1 MRVVEKF
8 VSINGEGLRSGELAV
23 FIRFAN
29 CNLRCSY
36 CDTKYSFINPIY
48 TEESIDEIVEYVK
61 STGVKN
67 VTLTGGEPLI
77 QNEIKELMI
86 ELSNIGN
93 RIEIETNGSINIAP
107 YLNIPNVTFTLD
119 YKLKGSG
126 MEKYMDLTNYD
137 LLRKNDVIKFVV
149 SDYDDLEYECESLKD
164 EIDGAEDRL
173 AECEEERDN
182 LDGKY
187 KSLIH
192 QIEKLI
198 NDIYME
204 YIKPDDI
211 VPALEKMI

>member
-48 TEESIDEIVEYVK
+48 TEESIDELVKYVK

-149 SDYDDLEYECESLKD
+149 SDYDDLEKTKEIIKKYDLINKVNCLISPVWGRIEFEEIVNFLKD
-164 EIDGAEDRL
+164 NKLNDVKMQL
-173 AECEEERDN
+173 Q
-182 LDGKY
+182 
-187 KSLIH
+187 IH
-192 QIEKLI
+192 KIIWDK
-198 NDIYME
+198 D
-204 YIKPDDI
+204 KRG
-211 VPALEKMI
+211 V

>member
-1 MRVVEKF
+1 MLVVEKF

-48 TEESIDEIVEYVK
+48 TEESIDELVKYVK

-126 MEKYMDLTNYD
+126 MEMYMDLTNYD

-149 SDYDDLEYECESLKD
+149 SDYDDLEKTKEIIKKYDLINKANCLISPVWGRIEFEEIVNFLKD
-164 EIDGAEDRL
+164 NKLNDVKMQL
-173 AECEEERDN
+173 Q
-182 LDGKY
+182 
-187 KSLIH
+187 IH
-192 QIEKLI
+192 KIIWDK
-198 NDIYME
+198 D
-204 YIKPDDI
+204 KRG
-211 VPALEKMI
+211 V

>member
-48 TEESIDEIVEYVK
+48 TEERIDELVKYVK

-149 SDYDDLEYECESLKD
+149 SDYDDLEKTKEIIKKYDLINKANCLISPVWGRIEFEEIVNFLKD
-164 EIDGAEDRL
+164 NKLNDVKMQL
-173 AECEEERDN
+173 Q
-182 LDGKY
+182 
-187 KSLIH
+187 IH
-192 QIEKLI
+192 KIIWDK
-198 NDIYME
+198 D
-204 YIKPDDI
+204 KRG
-211 VPALEKMI
+211 V

>member
-48 TEESIDEIVEYVK
+48 TEESIDELVKYVK

-93 RIEIETNGSINIAP
+93 IIEIETNGSINIAP

-126 MEKYMDLTNYD
+126 MEMYMDLTNYD

-149 SDYDDLEYECESLKD
+149 SDYDDLEKTKEIIKKYDLINKANCLISPVWERIEFEEIVNFLKD
-164 EIDGAEDRL
+164 NKLNDVKMQL
-173 AECEEERDN
+173 Q
-182 LDGKY
+182 
-187 KSLIH
+187 IH
-192 QIEKLI
+192 KIIWDK
-198 NDIYME
+198 D
-204 YIKPDDI
+204 KRG
-211 VPALEKMI
+211 V

>member
-149 SDYDDLEYECESLKD
+149 SDYDDLEKTKEIIKKYDLINKANCLISTVWGRIEFEEIVNFLKD
-164 EIDGAEDRL
+164 NKLNDVKMQL
-173 AECEEERDN
+173 Q
-182 LDGKY
+182 
-187 KSLIH
+187 IH
-192 QIEKLI
+192 KIIWDK
-198 NDIYME
+198 D
-204 YIKPDDI
+204 KRG
-211 VPALEKMI
+211 V

>member
-48 TEESIDEIVEYVK
+48 TEESIEELVKYVK

-149 SDYDDLEYECESLKD
+149 SDYDDLEKTK
-164 EIDGAEDRL
+164 EIIK
-173 AECEEERDN
+173 
-182 LDGKY
+182 KY
-187 KSLIH
+187 D
-192 QIEKLI
+192 LI
-198 NDIYME
+198 NKANCLISPVWGRIE
-204 YIKPDDI
+204 FEEI
-211 VPALEKMI
+211 VNFLKYNKLNDVKMQLQIHKIIWDKDKRGV

>member
-48 TEESIDEIVEYVK
+48 TEESIDELVKYVK

-149 SDYDDLEYECESLKD
+149 SDYDDLEKTKEIIKKYDLINKANCLISPVWGRIEFEEIVKFLKD
-164 EIDGAEDRL
+164 NKLNDVKMQL
-173 AECEEERDN
+173 Q
-182 LDGKY
+182 
-187 KSLIH
+187 IH
-192 QIEKLI
+192 KIIWDK
-198 NDIYME
+198 D
-204 YIKPDDI
+204 KRG
-211 VPALEKMI
+211 V

>member
-48 TEESIDEIVEYVK
+48 TEESIDELVKYVK
-61 STGVKN
+61 SSGVKN

-149 SDYDDLEYECESLKD
+149 SDYDDLEKTKEIIKKYDLINKANCLISPVWGRIEFEEIVNFLKD
-164 EIDGAEDRL
+164 NKLNDVKMQL
-173 AECEEERDN
+173 Q
-182 LDGKY
+182 
-187 KSLIH
+187 IH
-192 QIEKLI
+192 KIIWDK
-198 NDIYME
+198 D
-204 YIKPDDI
+204 KRG
-211 VPALEKMI
+211 V

>member
-48 TEESIDEIVEYVK
+48 TEESIDELVKYVK

-126 MEKYMDLTNYD
+126 MEMYMDLTNYD

-149 SDYDDLEYECESLKD
+149 SDYDDLEKTK
-164 EIDGAEDRL
+164 EIIK
-173 AECEEERDN
+173 
-182 LDGKY
+182 KY
-187 KSLIH
+187 D
-192 QIEKLI
+192 LI
-198 NDIYME
+198 NKANCLISPVWGRIE
-204 YIKPDDI
+204 FEEI
-211 VPALEKMI
+211 VNFLNDNKLNDVKMQLQIHKIIWDKDKRGV

>member
-48 TEESIDEIVEYVK
+48 TEESIDELVKYVK

-126 MEKYMDLTNYD
+126 MEMYIDLTNYD

-149 SDYDDLEYECESLKD
+149 SDYDDLEKTKEIIKKYDLINKANCLISPVWGRIEFEEIVNFLKD
-164 EIDGAEDRL
+164 NKLNDVKMQL
-173 AECEEERDN
+173 Q
-182 LDGKY
+182 
-187 KSLIH
+187 IH
-192 QIEKLI
+192 KIIWDK
-198 NDIYME
+198 D
-204 YIKPDDI
+204 KRG
-211 VPALEKMI
+211 V

>member
-8 VSINGEGLRSGELAV
+8 ISINGEGLRSGELAV

-48 TEESIDEIVEYVK
+48 TEESIDELVKYVK

-77 QNEIKELMI
+77 QNKIKELMI

-149 SDYDDLEYECESLKD
+149 SDYDDLEKTKEIIKKYDLINKANCLISPVWGRIEFEEIVNFLKD
-164 EIDGAEDRL
+164 NKLNDVKMQL
-173 AECEEERDN
+173 Q
-182 LDGKY
+182 
-187 KSLIH
+187 IH
-192 QIEKLI
+192 KIIWDK
-198 NDIYME
+198 D
-204 YIKPDDI
+204 KRG
-211 VPALEKMI
+211 V

>member
-48 TEESIDEIVEYVK
+48 TEESIDELVKYVK

-126 MEKYMDLTNYD
+126 MEMYMDLTNYD

-149 SDYDDLEYECESLKD
+149 SDYDDLKKTKEIIKKYDLINKANCLISPVWGRIEFEEIVNFLKD
-164 EIDGAEDRL
+164 NKLNDVKMQL
-173 AECEEERDN
+173 Q
-182 LDGKY
+182 
-187 KSLIH
+187 IH
-192 QIEKLI
+192 KIIWDK
-198 NDIYME
+198 D
-204 YIKPDDI
+204 KRG
-211 VPALEKMI
+211 V

>member
-8 VSINGEGLRSGELAV
+8 ISINGEGLRSGELAV

-126 MEKYMDLTNYD
+126 MEMYMDLTNYD

-149 SDYDDLEYECESLKD
+149 SDYDDLEKTKEIIKKYDLINKANCLISPVWGRIEFEEIVNFLKD
-164 EIDGAEDRL
+164 NKLNEVLIRGTFLEGLTL
-173 AECEEERDN
+173 AIRN
-182 LDGKY
+182 
-187 KSLIH
+187 
-192 QIEKLI
+192 
-198 NDIYME
+198 
-204 YIKPDDI
+204 
-211 VPALEKMI
+211 

>member
-48 TEESIDEIVEYVK
+48 TEESIDELVKYVK

-149 SDYDDLEYECESLKD
+149 SDYDDLEKTKEIIKKYDLINKANCLISPVWGRIGFEEIVNFLKD
-164 EIDGAEDRL
+164 NKLNDVKMQL
-173 AECEEERDN
+173 Q
-182 LDGKY
+182 
-187 KSLIH
+187 IH
-192 QIEKLI
+192 KIIWDK
-198 NDIYME
+198 D
-204 YIKPDDI
+204 KRG
-211 VPALEKMI
+211 V

>member
-48 TEESIDEIVEYVK
+48 TEESIDELVKYVK

-77 QNEIKELMI
+77 QNEIKGLMI

-126 MEKYMDLTNYD
+126 MEMYMDLTNYD

-149 SDYDDLEYECESLKD
+149 SDYDDLEKTKEIIKKYDLINKANCLISPVWGRIEFEEIVNFLKD
-164 EIDGAEDRL
+164 NKLNDVKMQL
-173 AECEEERDN
+173 Q
-182 LDGKY
+182 
-187 KSLIH
+187 IH
-192 QIEKLI
+192 KIIWDK
-198 NDIYME
+198 D
-204 YIKPDDI
+204 KRG
-211 VPALEKMI
+211 V

>member
-8 VSINGEGLRSGELAV
+8 ISINGEGLRSGELAV

-48 TEESIDEIVEYVK
+48 TEESIDELVKYVK

-107 YLNIPNVTFTLD
+107 YLEIPNVTFTLD

-149 SDYDDLEYECESLKD
+149 SDYDDLEKTKEIIKKYDLINKANCLISPVWGRIEFEEIVNFLKD
-164 EIDGAEDRL
+164 NKLNDVKMQL
-173 AECEEERDN
+173 Q
-182 LDGKY
+182 
-187 KSLIH
+187 IH
-192 QIEKLI
+192 KIIWDK
-198 NDIYME
+198 D
-204 YIKPDDI
+204 KRG
-211 VPALEKMI
+211 V

>member
-48 TEESIDEIVEYVK
+48 TEESIDELVKYVK

-107 YLNIPNVTFTLD
+107 YLNVPNVTFTLD

-149 SDYDDLEYECESLKD
+149 SDYDDLEKTKEIIKKYDLINKANCLISPVWGRIEFEEIVNFLKD
-164 EIDGAEDRL
+164 NKLNDVKMQL
-173 AECEEERDN
+173 Q
-182 LDGKY
+182 
-187 KSLIH
+187 IH
-192 QIEKLI
+192 KIIWDK
-198 NDIYME
+198 D
-204 YIKPDDI
+204 KRG
-211 VPALEKMI
+211 V

>member
-48 TEESIDEIVEYVK
+48 TEESIDELVKYVK

-93 RIEIETNGSINIAP
+93 RIEIETNGSINIDP

-149 SDYDDLEYECESLKD
+149 SDYDDLEKTKEIIKKYDLINKANCLISPVWGRIEFEEIVNFLKD
-164 EIDGAEDRL
+164 NKLNDVKMQL
-173 AECEEERDN
+173 Q
-182 LDGKY
+182 
-187 KSLIH
+187 IH
-192 QIEKLI
+192 KIIWDK
-198 NDIYME
+198 D
-204 YIKPDDI
+204 KRG
-211 VPALEKMI
+211 V

>member
-48 TEESIDEIVEYVK
+48 TEESIDELVKYVK

-107 YLNIPNVTFTLD
+107 YLNILNVTFTLD

-149 SDYDDLEYECESLKD
+149 SDYDDLEKTKEIIKKYDLINKANCLISPVWGRIEFEEIVNFLKD
-164 EIDGAEDRL
+164 NKLNDVKMQL
-173 AECEEERDN
+173 Q
-182 LDGKY
+182 
-187 KSLIH
+187 IH
-192 QIEKLI
+192 KIIWDK
-198 NDIYME
+198 D
-204 YIKPDDI
+204 KRG
-211 VPALEKMI
+211 V

>member
-48 TEESIDEIVEYVK
+48 TEESIDELVKYVK

-149 SDYDDLEYECESLKD
+149 SDYDDLEKTKEIIKKYDLINKANCLISPVWERIEFEEIVNFLKD
-164 EIDGAEDRL
+164 NKLNDVKMQL
-173 AECEEERDN
+173 Q
-182 LDGKY
+182 
-187 KSLIH
+187 IH
-192 QIEKLI
+192 KIIWDK
-198 NDIYME
+198 D
-204 YIKPDDI
+204 KRG
-211 VPALEKMI
+211 V

>member
-48 TEESIDEIVEYVK
+48 TEESIDELVKYVK

-126 MEKYMDLTNYD
+126 MEKYMDLANYD

-149 SDYDDLEYECESLKD
+149 SDYDDLEKTKEIIKKYDLINKANCLISPVWGRIEFEEIVNFLKD
-164 EIDGAEDRL
+164 NKLNDVKMQL
-173 AECEEERDN
+173 Q
-182 LDGKY
+182 
-187 KSLIH
+187 IH
-192 QIEKLI
+192 KIIWDK
-198 NDIYME
+198 D
-204 YIKPDDI
+204 KRG
-211 VPALEKMI
+211 V

>member
-48 TEESIDEIVEYVK
+48 TEESIDELVKYVK

-149 SDYDDLEYECESLKD
+149 SDYDDLEKTKEIIKKYDLINKANCLISPVWGRIEFEEIVNFLKD
-164 EIDGAEDRL
+164 NKLNDVRMQL
-173 AECEEERDN
+173 Q
-182 LDGKY
+182 
-187 KSLIH
+187 IH
-192 QIEKLI
+192 KIIWDK
-198 NDIYME
+198 D
-204 YIKPDDI
+204 KRG
-211 VPALEKMI
+211 V

>member
-8 VSINGEGLRSGELAV
+8 ISINGEGLRSGELAV

-48 TEESIDEIVEYVK
+48 TEESIDELVKYVK

-149 SDYDDLEYECESLKD
+149 SDYDDLEKTKEIIKKYDLINKANCLISPVWGRIEFEEIVNFLKD
-164 EIDGAEDRL
+164 NKLNDVKMQL
-173 AECEEERDN
+173 Q
-182 LDGKY
+182 
-187 KSLIH
+187 IH
-192 QIEKLI
+192 KIIWDK
-198 NDIYME
+198 D
-204 YIKPDDI
+204 KRG
-211 VPALEKMI
+211 V